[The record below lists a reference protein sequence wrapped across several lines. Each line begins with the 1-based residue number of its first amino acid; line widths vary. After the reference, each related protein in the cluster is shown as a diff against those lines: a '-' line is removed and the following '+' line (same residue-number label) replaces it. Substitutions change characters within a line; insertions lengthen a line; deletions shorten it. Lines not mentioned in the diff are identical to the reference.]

1 MPIRSLHYLPD
12 QVLRRKAVTL
22 KPPDLKDPAVQRL
35 IDDMIESMHAYQGVG
50 IAANQVGARHR
61 ICVIQLPDDE
71 EPQVLVN
78 PRITRRKG
86 EREVTEGCLS
96 LPGYQGTIVR
106 SEQVWARALDRRGN
120 LVEFKA
126 ASELLAQALEHEIDH
141 LNGMAYVD
149 HLRSSDDL
157 YPIEEKE
164 DEEASD

>member
-1 MPIRSLHYLPD
+1 MPTRPLRYLPD
-12 QVLRRKAVTL
+12 QILRRKAVTL
-22 KPPDLKDPAVQRL
+22 KPQDLKDPAVQRL

-50 IAANQVGARHR
+50 IAANQVGARQR
-61 ICVIQLPDDE
+61 ICIIQLPDDE

-96 LPGYQGTIVR
+96 LPGYQGTIFR
-106 SEQVWARALDRRGN
+106 SEQVWAKALDRHGN
-120 LVEFKA
+120 SLEFKA
-126 ASELLAQALEHEIDH
+126 VSELQAQALEHEMDH
-141 LNGMAYVD
+141 LNGVAYVD

-164 DEEASD
+164 DTKASD